1 MEKFLR
7 FVGGMAITI
16 AYVVLALM
24 LVSAVPQL
32 SGDWGAVC
40 FVAVVV
46 GWIAIGVLA
55 FRKEQPW
62 IGYGILA
69 APFVIALV
77 VTIGCFAVISVS
89 SASAAG

>member
-1 MEKFLR
+1 MEKFLP

-16 AYVVLALM
+16 AYVVLALL

-32 SGDWGAVC
+32 TRDWGVAC
-40 FVAVVV
+40 LVAVVA

-55 FRKEQPW
+55 FRKEQVW

-69 APFVIALV
+69 APFIIALV
-77 VTIGCFAVISVS
+77 VTVGCFAVISVS
-89 SASAAG
+89 SASTPG

>member
-1 MEKFLR
+1 MEKFLL
-7 FVGGMAITI
+7 FVGGMAICIT
-16 AYVVLALM
+16 YVVIALL
-24 LVSAVPQL
+24 LVNAVPAL
-32 SGDWGAVC
+32 SSDWGAVC
-40 FVAVVV
+40 LVAVVV

-62 IGYGILA
+62 LGYGILA

-77 VTIGCFAVISVS
+77 VTVGCFAVISVS

>member
-1 MEKFLR
+1 MERFLR

-16 AYVVLALM
+16 AYVVLALL
-24 LVSAVPQL
+24 LVSAVPKL

-40 FVAVVV
+40 LVAVVV
-46 GWIAIGVLA
+46 GWIAIGVFA

-69 APFVIALV
+69 APFIIALA
-77 VTIGCFAVISVS
+77 VTIGCFAIISVS